1 MPETPSPE
9 LLTLQ
14 AALAGRYSL
23 DRELGRGGMGI
34 VFLARDVAL
43 DRPVAIKLLPPAQ
56 AASPDLRQRFLHE
69 ARTSAKLSHPN
80 IVPIFAVEEVGD
92 LVFFVMGYVEGE
104 TVGSRVRRRGPL
116 APPLAGRMLQEV
128 AWALAYAHLR
138 GVVHRDIKPDNILV
152 EQDSSRAL
160 VTDFGIAFAGQPT
173 GLTGV
178 GEILGTAQYMSP
190 EQACGEPV
198 DGRSDLYSLGI
209 VGYYA
214 LSGKLPFEAPDTAAL
229 LAMHITRPPP
239 PLASVAP
246 GIPGRLAQAID
257 RCLAKSPADRFP
269 SGEALAEAVAETTA
283 LTKETPTPIR
293 LWMQRGEGARMLIGV
308 WTGIGLFSVAVALLQ
323 GHLPSLSGLLFAF
336 GPAAG
341 YGLYRVQYTQRVLA
355 AGYTL
360 EDIRLALRDRALQQ
374 REELAFESAAEPP
387 LVARI
392 IRKLTLV
399 AFGITTGSGLLLAL
413 MRWNWDWMNMGG
425 PLMALWTAF
434 AVGGVTTVAGGL
446 IGYAVPGRRIAP
458 KDPLKGLRVRTWGGK
473 LGEWFTRIASLGMD
487 RKALPAASAH
497 RPTEMAIGI
506 AASALFEALP
516 KETRKG
522 LPDLPDV
529 LRRLEADAQTMRRR
543 VDELNAAL
551 ASLGQEGPSGRST
564 ALRQGGADAQAAVA
578 QQHDKLREDLLV
590 ARDGAARRLATA
602 VAALENLRLDLL
614 RLKAG
619 AGSVDELS
627 ANLTAARRI
636 AAEIDAQVAGR
647 IEVEHV
653 LRDDQ

>member
-1 MPETPSPE
+1 MPDAPGPE
-9 LLTLQ
+9 FLKLQ

-23 DRELGRGGMGI
+23 ERELGRGGMGI

-43 DRPVAIKLLPPAQ
+43 DRLVAIKLLPPAQ
-56 AASPDLRQRFLHE
+56 AASPDLRERFLRE

-92 LVFFVMGYVEGE
+92 FVFFVMGYVDGE
-104 TVGSRVRRRGPL
+104 TAGNRVRRRGPL
-116 APPLAGRMLQEV
+116 APPAAARLLQEV

-152 EQDSSRAL
+152 EQDTGRAL
-160 VTDFGIAFAGQPT
+160 VTDFGIAHAGQPT

-209 VGYYA
+209 VGFYA
-214 LSGKLPFEAPDTAAL
+214 LSGTLPFEAPNTAAL
-229 LAMHITRPPP
+229 LAMQITKPAP
-239 PLASVAP
+239 PLTSVAP

-257 RCLAKSPADRFP
+257 RCLAKSPEDRFP

-283 LTKETPTPIR
+283 VAKEVPTPIR
-293 LWMQRGEGARMLIGV
+293 LWMQRGEGGRMLIGV
-308 WTGIGLFSVAVALLQ
+308 WTGFGLLTLVGTFAGA
-323 GHLPSLSGLLFAF
+323 HLPDLMQLLVMF

-341 YGLYRVQYTQRVLA
+341 YGLYRAQYTQRVLA

-360 EDIRLALRDRALQQ
+360 EDIRLALRERAQQQ

-387 LVARI
+387 LVARV
-392 IRKLTLV
+392 IRTLTFV
-399 AFGITTGSGLLLAL
+399 AFGVAAGSGLLLAVL
-413 MRWNWDWMNMGG
+413 PWRVDWLNLGG
-425 PLMALWTAF
+425 IVTGLWTAF
-434 AVGGVTTVAGGL
+434 GFGSLATVAGGL
-446 IGYAVPGRRIAP
+446 IGHAVPGRRIAP
-458 KDPLKGLRVRTWGGK
+458 KDPLKSLRVRVWGGR
-473 LGEWFTRIASLGMD
+473 LGDWFTRIASLGMD
-487 RKALPAASAH
+487 RKALPATSAH
-497 RPTEMAIGI
+497 RPTEIAIGI

-529 LRRLEADAQTMRRR
+529 LRRLEADAQAMRRS

-551 ASLGQEGPSGRST
+551 ASLGQDGPGARSVTLQQGDEGAKASV
-564 ALRQGGADAQAAVA
+564 ADQRN
-578 QQHDKLREDLLV
+578 KLREDLTA
-590 ARDGAARRLATA
+590 ARDAAARRLATA

-619 AGSVDELS
+619 AGTVDELS
-627 ANLTAARRI
+627 ANLTAARRL
-636 AAEIDAQVAGR
+636 AGEIDAVVAGR
-647 IEVEHV
+647 IEAEEL
-653 LRDDQ
+653 LRRDG